1 MTSVSAA
8 ELLDAW
14 EAGWGRDP
22 LRRGLALLAVARGTT
37 RAAAADVPVGLR
49 DRALFA
55 FRAALFGTGVE
66 AVSRCPGCGTDVEV
80 AFDQRDLLDA
90 MPVPAPV
97 SVSGQ
102 PVPGTVTVRVGG
114 RDVPVRMP
122 TSADLAAVLDADP
135 PAPDE
140 ALAHRCAPT
149 APVGAVAEA
158 WLAADPLLD
167 PRIDL
172 DCPDCEHT
180 WEETFDIVGFLW
192 AELDTWGRRTLQ
204 EVHDLARA
212 YGWSE
217 ADTLALSP
225 WRRQCYLGLV
235 GA

>member
-1 MTSVSAA
+1 MTSVSAT

-66 AVSRCPGCGTDVEV
+66 AVSRCPGCGTDVDV
-80 AFDQRDLLDA
+80 AFDQRDLLA
-90 MPVPAPV
+90 ALPGP
-97 SVSGQ
+97 VSGQ
-102 PVPGTVTVRVGG
+102 QVPDTVTVRVDG
-114 RDVPVRMP
+114 RDVPARMP
-122 TSADLAAVLDADP
+122 TSADLAAVLDAGP

-149 APVGAVAEA
+149 APVAAVAAA
-158 WLAADPLLD
+158 WTAADPLLD
-167 PRIDL
+167 LRIDL
-172 DCPDCEHT
+172 GCPDCAHT
-180 WEETFDIVGFLW
+180 WEETFDIVAFLW
-192 AELDTWGRRTLQ
+192 AELDAWGRRTLH

-217 ADTLALSP
+217 ADVLALTP
-225 WRRQCYLGLV
+225 WRRRCYLGLV